1 MKPPKKRIL
10 LICQVMPAE
19 SGSGVSM
26 RLYNWAQ
33 SLSREGDLTILLVSQ
48 EITHTSNSI
57 NGIKAK
63 IICHDNQKAA
73 AASGRWHDSIL
84 PEMFKK
90 WDTAKLT
97 SSLKEFKSQSFD
109 VVVVSRLRLAPVWRI
124 LKNRLHVSSKKSILD
139 FDDIESIALW
149 RQLRSNYKTQK
160 LRKIAWTARECLK
173 LYIAEINSNRL
184 FDFVVTCSKTDAKKL
199 KNWWFIKHSTHVPN
213 CVQETTP
220 QKTPHNTS
228 KPNILFVGT
237 LNYAPNEQGIKW
249 FIEEA
254 WGPIKEILKPK
265 QIEPTLTVVGKNPTS
280 WMREM
285 RHDDSIFI
293 YGNVESVNP
302 FYSRATLV
310 ICPIFQGG
318 GTRIKILEAFSHSRA
333 VVSTTLGAEGIEAID
348 NEHILIAN
356 TATEFIATITNLI
369 QNTRK
374 TTSIEKKAFEL
385 FNEKY
390 SSRSFMNHVSNL
402 IKH

>member
-1 MKPPKKRIL
+1 MKPSKKRIL

-33 SLSREGDLTILLVSQ
+33 SLSLEGDLTILLISQ
-48 EITHTSNSI
+48 GITDTSNSI
-57 NGIKAK
+57 NGIEAK
-63 IICHDNQKAA
+63 VICHDNQKAVA
-73 AASGRWHDSIL
+73 AYERRHNCFL

-97 SSLKEFKSQSFD
+97 SSLKEFQSHSFD
-109 VVVVSRLRLAPVWRI
+109 VVVVSRLRLAPTWSI
-124 LKNRLHVSSKKSILD
+124 LKNRLHVSSKKSIID

-149 RQLRSNYKTQK
+149 RQLRNNYKTQK
-160 LRKIAWTARECLK
+160 LRQIAWTARECLK
-173 LYIAEINSNRL
+173 LYIAEINSSRL
-184 FDFVVTCSKTDAKKL
+184 FDFVVTCSRTDAKKL
-199 KNWWFIKHSTHVPN
+199 KNWWFIKYSTHVPN
-213 CVQETTP
+213 CVQDTTP
-220 QKTPHNTS
+220 QKIPKNTS

-254 WGPIKEILKPK
+254 WSPIKEILKQK
-265 QIEPTLTVVGKNPTS
+265 NIEPTLTVVGKNPTS

-285 RHDDSIFI
+285 GHDDSISVH
-293 YGNVESVNP
+293 GNVESVIP
-302 FYSRATLV
+302 FYSRATLI

-356 TATEFIATITNLI
+356 TATEFIATITDLV

-374 TTSIEKKAFEL
+374 TKLVEEKAFEL

-390 SSRSFMNHVSNL
+390 SSRSFMKHVSDL
-402 IKH
+402 IKQ

>member
-1 MKPPKKRIL
+1 
-10 LICQVMPAE
+10 
-19 SGSGVSM
+19 M
-26 RLYNWAQ
+26 RLYNWAK
-33 SLSREGDLTILLVSQ
+33 SLSAEGELTILLISQ

-63 IICHDNQKAA
+63 IVCHDNQKAITA
-73 AASGRWHDSIL
+73 PERRHDRFL

-90 WDTAKLT
+90 WDTAKLK
-97 SSLKEFKSQSFD
+97 SSLKEFQSQSFD
-109 VVVVSRLRLAPVWRI
+109 VVVVSRLRLAPAWNI
-124 LKNRLHVSSKKSILD
+124 LKNHLHVSSKKSIID

-149 RQLRSNYKTQK
+149 RQLRNNYKTQK
-160 LRKIAWTARECLK
+160 LRQIAWTARECLK

-199 KNWWFIKHSTHVPN
+199 KNWWFIENSTHVPN
-213 CVQETTP
+213 CVQETTL
-220 QKTPHNTS
+220 QKIPNNTS
-228 KPNILFVGT
+228 RPNILFVGT

-254 WGPIKEILKPK
+254 WGPIKKILKQK
-265 QIEPTLTVVGKNPTS
+265 NIEPTLTVVGKNPTS

-285 RHDDSIFI
+285 SHDDSISI
-293 YGNVESVNP
+293 HGNVESVNP
-302 FYSRATLV
+302 FYSGATLV

-318 GTRIKILEAFSHSRA
+318 GTRIKILEAFSHSCA

-356 TATEFIATITNLI
+356 TPTEFIAAITDLV
-369 QNTRK
+369 QNTGK
-374 TTSIEKKAFEL
+374 TTLIEEKAFEL

-390 SSRSFMNHVSNL
+390 SSKSFMNHVSNL
-402 IKH
+402 IKQ